1 MTTMT
6 TKTTTTNK
14 RQQRQQNQII
24 RILLRITRK
33 MERSPHG
40 GSVLFAAVSAEV
52 DQTRN
57 LNTKARKETFMKPAH
72 SIVSISYPF
81 LCIFSNELPLLWNV
95 RHLEN
100 LAILERILGRLCS
113 TLRLLQ
119 FSAVH
124 YWPVTCQLVSIFSS
138 FPVLSI
144 DLTLVMGPL
153 LTAHQSAFWHL
164 LSSALI
170 IHILQPI
177 KRKSHMATWP
187 CMC

>member
-1 MTTMT
+1 
-6 TKTTTTNK
+6 
-14 RQQRQQNQII
+14 
-24 RILLRITRK
+24 

-57 LNTKARKETFMKPAH
+57 LNTKARKETFMKPPH

-81 LCIFSNELPLLWNV
+81 LCNFSNELPLLWNV

-124 YWPVTCQLVSIFSS
+124 YWPPTCQLVSMFSS

-177 KRKSHMATWP
+177 KRKSHVCAN
-187 CMC
+187 MCHQAQSSSANRIQKGCGEKCLEI